1 MKRGRPREFDADVAL
16 DRALKV
22 FREKGYAGAS
32 LADLTKAMDINRP
45 SLYAAFGDKE
55 TLFRKALDRYVE
67 ERGACM
73 EETLADP
80 SVRVAVE
87 RLLREAADALTAPKS
102 PRGCLLVQG
111 ALTCGDEA
119 GAIRD
124 ELASRRAAGVV
135 ILRKRF
141 ERALAEGD
149 LPKDADAAGLARFV
163 ATVLQGMSVQAA
175 GGATRAELRR
185 VAETAMRAWPAPG
198 GVR

>member
-1 MKRGRPREFDADVAL
+1 M
-16 DRALKV
+16 
-22 FREKGYAGAS
+22 
-32 LADLTKAMDINRP
+32 
-45 SLYAAFGDKE
+45 
-55 TLFRKALDRYVE
+55 
-67 ERGACM
+67 
-73 EETLADP
+73 
-80 SVRVAVE
+80 
-87 RLLREAADALTAPKS
+87 
-102 PRGCLLVQG
+102 QG

-124 ELASRRAAGVV
+124 ELASRRAASVV

-149 LPKDADAAGLARFV
+149 LPKDADPAGLARFV

-175 GGATRAELRR
+175 GGATRGELRR